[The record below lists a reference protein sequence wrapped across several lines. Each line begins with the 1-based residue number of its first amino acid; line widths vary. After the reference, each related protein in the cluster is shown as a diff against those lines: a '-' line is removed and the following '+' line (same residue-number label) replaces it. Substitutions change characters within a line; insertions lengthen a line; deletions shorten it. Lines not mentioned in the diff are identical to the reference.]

1 MVTSPAVSPPT
12 RWALSVPRA
21 VMPPTSPL
29 GTPYTGTVSPQGC
42 GAGPCWPVS
51 LMEVRTLLFKIK
63 LYYWPFILFVYQT
76 FLYPC
81 QELWVICYITHID
94 SDVCTVFVG
103 SPGMMSGAQSG
114 GGSSGSSVNSSAITA
129 GAVIG
134 AVLIVIIVVGAFLY
148 TKRQ

>member
-1 MVTSPAVSPPT
+1 
-12 RWALSVPRA
+12 
-21 VMPPTSPL
+21 
-29 GTPYTGTVSPQGC
+29 
-42 GAGPCWPVS
+42 
-51 LMEVRTLLFKIK
+51 MEVRTLLLKIK
-63 LYYWPFILFVYQT
+63 LYYRPFILFVYQT

-81 QELWVICYITHID
+81 QELWVICYITRID
-94 SDVCTVFVG
+94 SDVCTVFAG
-103 SPGMMSGAQSG
+103 SPGMSGAQSG

>member
-12 RWALSVPRA
+12 RWVLFVLRA

-51 LMEVRTLLFKIK
+51 LMVRTLLLKIK
-63 LYYWPFILFVYQT
+63 LYYWPFILFVYMYQT

-94 SDVCTVFVG
+94 SDVCTVFAG
-103 SPGMMSGAQSG
+103 SPGMSGAQSG